1 MSEQSMWAKKNNLI
15 HFSVLSLL
23 CCCFLVFPHV
33 GFAEFQKTKIAV
45 LDFELRGDS
54 FKTKGM
60 GGIVAEWFTTTLVQ
74 DGRFEVVER
83 ALLQKIV
90 AEQKLGMTGL
100 IDKNSSSQLGKL
112 LGVKTIITGSVL
124 QIQDTIE
131 VNARII
137 NVQTGSIIA
146 AENIR
151 STTGTNLRKVIQL
164 LTERI
169 MKNFPL
175 TGYVVKKHEKSVLID
190 LGTSSGLQLDMD
202 FIVYKEGEIIK
213 HPKTGEILEVEQIPT
228 GVIRIIKI
236 GSNISRAKIISEQ
249 PNEKIEYGQLVQS
262 VRKATQLQH
271 DQDNQPKKV
280 APPVVEKEKKS
291 TTSPREKSVSQ
302 NSAALPEGERDELA
316 SGGQGPLLMP
326 LKTGFFMMGSNR
338 FSEKPI
344 HYVKIDHEVMLM
356 TTEVTFSDYDRY
368 CLDTGHPFPDDSG
381 WGRDN
386 RPVINVNWK
395 DAQDYAKWLTEQTG
409 ITYRLP
415 LETEWEWAAGAGGDT
430 IYTWGDAFKLDKANC
445 KTCSKTTRKKQST
458 PIGSY
463 PANPF
468 GFYDMAGNVWEWVE
482 DCWVENYKHAPADQ
496 SVRKYTGKCG
506 NYTIRGG
513 GWNSPKRQITVTSRL
528 GIWAN
533 TKSNYIGF
541 RLIRD
546 QENEIAPLKTAP
558 DTQKNTNKKSDKK
571 NQKKWWSKKS
581 KKSTTATTTFA
592 DEER

>member
-1 MSEQSMWAKKNNLI
+1 MWAKKNFLV

-23 CCCFLVFPHV
+23 FCSLLIFPYV

-90 AEQKLGMTGL
+90 TEQKLGMTGL

-164 LTERI
+164 LTKRI

-175 TGYVVKKHEKSVLID
+175 TGYIVKKHDQTVLID
-190 LGTSSGLQLDMD
+190 LGASSGLQLDMD

-228 GVIRIIKI
+228 GVIRIVKI
-236 GSNISRAKIISEQ
+236 GSIISNAKIISEKQ
-249 PNEKIEYGQLVQS
+249 DEKIEYGQLVQS
-262 VRKATQLQH
+262 VRKADALQR
-271 DQDNQPKKV
+271 DQDTQSKKIT
-280 APPVVEKEKKS
+280 PSITEKES
-291 TTSPREKSVSQ
+291 TTSSKKEPVSED
-302 NSAALPEGERDELA
+302 SAALPKGERDELE

-344 HYVKIDHEVMLM
+344 HYVKIDHLVMLM

-386 RPVINVNWK
+386 RPVINVSWK

-430 IYTWGDAFKLDKANC
+430 IYTWGDAFKVDMANC
-445 KTCSKTTRKKQST
+445 KTCTKTTRKKQTT
-458 PIGSY
+458 PIASY
-463 PANPF
+463 PPNPF

-482 DCWVENYKHAPADQ
+482 DCWVENYKNAPADQ
-496 SVRKYTGKCG
+496 SVRQYTGKCG

-513 GWNSPKRQITVTSRL
+513 GWNSPKRQITVSSRL
-528 GIWAN
+528 GVWAN

-541 RLIRD
+541 RLVRD
-546 QENEIAPLKTAP
+546 QENEITYQKTTP
-558 DTQKNTNKKSDKK
+558 DTQKSTNKNSDKK
-571 NQKKWWSKKS
+571 NHKKWWKKKD
-581 KKSTTATTTFA
+581 KKTTTSTSTFTNE
-592 DEER
+592 DK